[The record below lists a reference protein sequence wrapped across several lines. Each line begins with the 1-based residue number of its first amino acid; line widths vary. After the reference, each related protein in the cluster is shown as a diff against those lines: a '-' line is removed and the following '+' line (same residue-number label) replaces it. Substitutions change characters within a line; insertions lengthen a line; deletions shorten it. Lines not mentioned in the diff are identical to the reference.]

1 MRNAVLMSTRE
12 RASESASQ
20 LLTSL
25 FTLRHDI
32 SIDVHGTANE
42 EVKRGTKII
51 DYVKGRCCP
60 QRNGPTRRRLTS
72 FQMATSILSTT
83 EEANEIH
90 DTSFLSIMKFD
101 SDIRKDSYAD
111 DVLHH
116 HVPSDRRAHDHG
128 VHCVGTIYDEIKV
141 VAPPARRYAVRI
153 GGSILSTLSTF
164 QQMWTSKGKYDKSG
178 LPRAHNADHVRD
190 VQRARNAHGDSGR
203 FVSVCF
209 KTHHG
214 HRNGSGDSGRFVSVC
229 FKTHNGHRDGF
240 LRRCVAHSSNL
251 RGVSLQQNRTLHV
264 IKMDLVKKCREMPAE
279 TAEKNEYIESYG
291 QSGKC
296 LKLENHDD
304 STIRAQI
311 AELLELN
318 TSKSEDEQFSLKEG
332 VC

>member
-1 MRNAVLMSTRE
+1 MSTRE
-12 RASESASQ
+12 RASDGASQ

-25 FTLRHDI
+25 VTLRHDI
-32 SIDVHGTANE
+32 SINVHGTANE

-90 DTSFLSIMKFD
+90 DTSVLSIMKFD
-101 SDIRKDSYAD
+101 SDIRKDLYAD

-128 VHCVGTIYDEIKV
+128 VHCVGTICDETKV
-141 VAPPARRYAVRI
+141 VAPPARRYSVRI

-178 LPRAHNADHVRD
+178 LPRAHDADHVRD
-190 VQRARNAHGDSGR
+190 VQRARNARGD
-203 FVSVCF
+203 F
-209 KTHHG
+209 
-214 HRNGSGDSGRFVSVC
+214 GRFVSVC
-229 FKTHNGHRDGF
+229 FKTHNGHRNGF

-251 RGVSLQQNRTLHV
+251 RGVSLQQNKALQV
-264 IKMDLVKKCREMPAE
+264 IKMDLVKKCREMSAE
-279 TAEKNEYIESYG
+279 TAEKNDYIESYG

-318 TSKSEDEQFSLKEG
+318 TSKSEDEQFSLKEYADRMK
-332 VC
+332 